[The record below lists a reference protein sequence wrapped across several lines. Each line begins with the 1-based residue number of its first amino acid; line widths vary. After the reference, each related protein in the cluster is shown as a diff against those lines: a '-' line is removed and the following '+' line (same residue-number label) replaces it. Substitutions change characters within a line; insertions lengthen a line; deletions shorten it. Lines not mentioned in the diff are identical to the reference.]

1 MYAPGDSVTSPR
13 PLIMRFLVRSW
24 EYRRPRLWVGVRVA
38 CGIFNV
44 VLGVLLLA
52 SVDRLGPLTWLA
64 ALPLAGAALIFWTV
78 YRLQQD
84 SVRRVRE
91 LEQTRAHLVDDS
103 AARLRGIER
112 DLHDGAQAQMV
123 AVTMKLGLAMKK
135 LGGMTDGTGQT
146 DLDRVLELVAAA
158 HRGAKEAIT
167 ELRDLARGIHP
178 PVLDQ
183 GLGTALTT
191 LAARGDLP
199 VELVIDLPERPSAAI
214 ETIAYFCA
222 AELLANVAKHSGARH
237 ATLEAVHLPGLLR
250 MRVSDDGCGGARIEA
265 RGGLAGLAERVKTVD
280 GRLQLS
286 SPPAGPTVVT
296 VELPSHA

>member
-1 MYAPGDSVTSPR
+1 MDARADKVIPSRSV
-13 PLIMRFLVRSW
+13 LMRFLVRSW

-52 SVDRLGPLTWLA
+52 SVRRLGPLAWLA
-64 ALPLAGAALIFWTV
+64 ALPLAGAVLIFWTV

-84 SVRRVRE
+84 SVLRVRE
-91 LEQTRAHLVDDS
+91 LEQSRAHAVDDS
-103 AARLRGIER
+103 AARLRQIER

-135 LGGMTDGTGQT
+135 LGRMVDGTGQT
-146 DLDRVLELVAAA
+146 DLDRVLDLVAAA

-178 PVLDQ
+178 PVLDH
-183 GLGTALTT
+183 GLGAALTT
-191 LAARGDLP
+191 LAARSDLP
-199 VELVIDLPERPSAAI
+199 VELVLDLPERPSAAI

-222 AELLANVAKHSGARH
+222 AELVANVAKHSGAGH
-237 ATLEAVHLPGLLR
+237 ATLEAAHVPGLLR
-250 MRVSDDGCGGARIEA
+250 VRVSDDGSGGARVEA
-265 RGGLAGLAERVKTVD
+265 RGGLAGLAERVGTVD
-280 GRLQLS
+280 GRLQIS
-286 SPPAGPTVVT
+286 SPPGGPTVVT